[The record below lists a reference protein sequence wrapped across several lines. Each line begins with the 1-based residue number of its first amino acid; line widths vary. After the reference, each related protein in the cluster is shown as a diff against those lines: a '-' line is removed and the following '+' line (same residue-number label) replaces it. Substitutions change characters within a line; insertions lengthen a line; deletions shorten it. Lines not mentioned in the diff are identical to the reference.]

1 MAGEEWTP
9 EEVAAVVADYF
20 AMMAADLAGQRV
32 NKAEHNRVLQART
45 GRSKGSIE
53 FKHMNISAVLSEL
66 GLPWLRGYMPMA
78 NKQDA
83 LVGEV
88 ERHLPYANW
97 HSAVP
102 DARPSEKLPVGDL
115 FVQPPERRQRDLAP
129 SLERLIRKFDPAERD
144 ERNRNLGK
152 AGEEFIIEVEERRLL
167 GAGRRDLMSKVRWV
181 SRDEGDGAGFDIL
194 SCEDDGREALI
205 EVKTTRGARTT
216 PFYLTRNEVAVS
228 RERPEAWKIYRVFEF
243 GEASRIFTRRPPLE
257 ASISLTPATWSASFQ
272 TSA

>member
-1 MAGEEWTP
+1 MAGEDWTR

-20 AMMAADLAGQRV
+20 AMMAADFAGQRL
-32 NKAEHNRVLQART
+32 NKAEHNRILQART

-66 GLPWLRGYMPMA
+66 GLPWLRGYTPMA

-88 ERHLPYANW
+88 ERHLPSATW
-97 HSAVP
+97 LRAVP
-102 DARPSEKLPVGDL
+102 DARPSEKLPVGEL
-115 FVQPPERRQRDLAP
+115 FVPPPERHQRDLTP
-129 SLERLIRKFDPAERD
+129 SLERLLRKFDPAERD

-167 GAGRRDLMSKVRWV
+167 NAGRRDLMSKVTWV
-181 SRDEGDGAGFDIL
+181 SRDEGDGAGFDIR
-194 SCEDDGREALI
+194 SFENDGREALI

-216 PFYLTRNEVAVS
+216 PFYLSRNELAVS
-228 RERPEAWKIYRVFEF
+228 RERPESWKIYRVFEF
-243 GEASRIFTRRPPLE
+243 GEASRIFTLKPPLE
-257 ASISLTPATWSASFQ
+257 ETISLSPAIWSASFQ
-272 TSA
+272 GFA